1 MRGRKPDPAA
11 ARRGTSHHGAKTA
24 ALAPIQCSGAIS
36 AREALA
42 LQPPQVLP
50 HTKAVR
56 ELWQQI
62 IQEVARHELRCGDL
76 LTAESLAIAKYR
88 QLQAGLFVKK
98 YGIMI
103 RGPHGPLKNP
113 MLKEERDQALVADR
127 LLQRLGLS
135 PEARL
140 RRNLIQVAGLSMLGV
155 LRSELEAA
163 VEADMAAVGLV
174 EGCVIVDGET

>member
-1 MRGRKPDPAA
+1 MRGRKPGLAA
-11 ARRGTSHHGAKTA
+11 ARRGTSHHGAKA
-24 ALAPIQCSGAIS
+24 AELAPPEYSGAIS
-36 AREALA
+36 FRQALA
-42 LQPPQVLP
+42 LRPPQALP
-50 HTKAVR
+50 HTKVVR

-62 IQEVARHELRCGDL
+62 VGEVARHELCRGDL

-113 MLKEERDQALVADR
+113 MLKEERDQALLADR

-140 RRNLIQVAGLSMLGV
+140 RMNLIQVAGLSMLGV
-155 LRSELEAA
+155 LREEVDA
-163 VEADMAAVGLV
+163 VVEKDMAETEFVSGMY
-174 EGCVIVDGET
+174 GMGDG

>member
-1 MRGRKPDPAA
+1 MKGRKPDPAA
-11 ARRGTSHHGAKTA
+11 ARRGTSHHGTKTA
-24 ALAPIQCSGAIS
+24 ELAPIEYSGAIS
-36 AREALA
+36 ARQALA
-42 LQPPQVLP
+42 LRLPQALP

-62 IQEVARHELRCGDL
+62 VLEVARHELRAGDL

-103 RGPHGPLKNP
+103 RGPHGPMKNP

-140 RRNLIQVAGLSMLGV
+140 RMNLIQVAGLSMLGV
-155 LRSELEAA
+155 LRKELDAS
-163 VEADMAAVGLV
+163 VEADMAQ
-174 EGCVIVDGET
+174 EGFWDGYEIVDEGG

>member
-11 ARRGTSHHGAKTA
+11 VRLGTSHHGAKTA
-24 ALAPIQCSGAIS
+24 ELAPLEYSGAIS
-36 AREALA
+36 TSQALA
-42 LQPPQVLP
+42 LRPPQVLP
-50 HTKAVR
+50 HTKVVR

-62 IQEVARHELRCGDL
+62 VQEVARHELRRGDL

-98 YGIMI
+98 YGVMI
-103 RGPHGPLKNP
+103 RGPHGPVKNP

-140 RRNLIQVAGLSMLGV
+140 RMNLIQVAGLSMLGV
-155 LRSELEAA
+155 LRQELDAS
-163 VEADMAAVGLV
+163 VERDMAEMGF
-174 EGCVIVDGET
+174 VDGTCVVADG